1 MSAHPEILLVSAL
14 LRRKDY
20 AVIAE
25 QGISREYFIS
35 YPEEYSWIEKYFIQH
50 RTLPSTNAFKT
61 NFPEVTLYKVD
72 DLEHFCSEVKDNY
85 VRTRLSS
92 LMKNSFEDIK
102 DKETGEKLL
111 DSLYQDIL
119 LLQKKVTT
127 GSSTLDILNDGDYLL
142 ADIERRIAA
151 KDKRGLAGIPTGFPS
166 LDNLTGG
173 ASGGDFWVVGARLG
187 QGKTWTL
194 IRMAC
199 SALQAGEKVLF
210 VSLEQPAKQIGFRV
224 QSFLSSE
231 YGKETF
237 KSLDLMK
244 GENFDIRAYKK
255 FLQEIP
261 KKLKGSFTV
270 VDGSRGA
277 VSPAVVASRI
287 QEHKPTV
294 VYIDY
299 LTLLKSGGDDW
310 RAVASLSAD
319 IKAIAQRYDLPIISA
334 AQMNREGGGNEPP
347 SVIHLSQSD
356 AIGMDADCVVTL
368 VQKSPHVVKF
378 KLAKFRHG
386 QDNKNWFC
394 KFTPG
399 SGSFEEISGDDAQ
412 DLILADQ
419 DDLDYD

>member
-1 MSAHPEILLVSAL
+1 MSAHPELLLVSAL

-25 QGISREYFIS
+25 QGISKEYFVS
-35 YPEEYSWIEKYFIQH
+35 YFEEYSWIEKYFLTH

-61 NFPEVTLYKVD
+61 TFPETKLYKVD

-85 VRTRLSS
+85 IRIKLSS
-92 LMKNSFEDIK
+92 LMKGTFEDIK
-102 DKETGEKLL
+102 EKELGSKLL
-111 DSLYQDIL
+111 DSLYQEIL
-119 LLQKKVTT
+119 LLQKKVTS
-127 GSSTLDILNDGDYLL
+127 GSNTLDIVSEGDYLL
-142 ADIERRIAA
+142 ADIERRIQA
-151 KDKRGLAGIPTGFPS
+151 KDERGLAGIPTGFPT

-173 ASGGDFWVVGARLG
+173 AAGGDFWVIGARLG

-199 SALQAGEKVLF
+199 SALQAGEKVMF
-210 VSLEQPAKQIGFRV
+210 VSLEQPSKQIGFRV

-244 GENFDIRAYKK
+244 GENFDIREYKK
-255 FLQEIP
+255 FIKDLP
-261 KKLKGSFTV
+261 KKIKGSFTV

-287 QEHKPTV
+287 QEYKPTV
-294 VYIDY
+294 VYLDY
-299 LTLLKSGGDDW
+299 LTLLKASGDDW
-310 RAVASLSAD
+310 KAMANLSAD
-319 IKAIAQRYDLPIISA
+319 IKAIAQRYDIPIISA
-334 AQMNREGGGNEPP
+334 AQINREGAGNEPP
-347 SVIHLSQSD
+347 LVSQLSQSD

-386 QDNKNWFC
+386 QDNVNWFC

-399 SGSFEEISGDDAQ
+399 NGSFVEISGDDAQ
-412 DLILADQ
+412 DLIHADQ
-419 DDLDYD
+419 DDVVYD